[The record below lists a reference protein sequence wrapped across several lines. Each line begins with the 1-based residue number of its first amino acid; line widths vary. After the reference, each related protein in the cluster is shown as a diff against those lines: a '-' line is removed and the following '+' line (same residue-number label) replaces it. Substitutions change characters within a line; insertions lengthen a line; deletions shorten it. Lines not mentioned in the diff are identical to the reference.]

1 MIDMNFDFRKD
12 SECGDPDNDSQKL
25 YENHKILWN
34 KILPNEKI
42 FELEILMLGGKYGRI
57 VLKNNYVQIYL
68 VTECAL
74 ILMENIT

>member
-1 MIDMNFDFRKD
+1 MIDVNFDFRKD

-57 VLKNNYVQIYL
+57 A
-68 VTECAL
+68 CASF
-74 ILMENIT
+74 

>member
-1 MIDMNFDFRKD
+1 MNFDFRKD